1 MDTPFIVQHYLK
13 RFKHL
18 AQIYTLQKCFVN
30 SKVASL
36 ADFSKKTAL
45 TFLFKRIII
54 KHDLNLKLF

>member
-30 SKVASL
+30 SKMASL
-36 ADFSKKTAL
+36 ADF
-45 TFLFKRIII
+45 F
-54 KHDLNLKLF
+54 